1 MPSTQSNIPQDLLI
15 LVTGLAKPGSDNSIR
30 RTLLQDTDFYVCPGH
45 HHGCSLHHKCGGKT
59 DLYCASWGC
68 ETLRAANWNPTSS
81 WDYITVSW
89 NFSRPQNSL
98 NTNPLCKN
106 SVSPRLVP
114 SPVHYI
120 DRPCYVQKSGTGI
133 FMGSPPLSIRHR
145 YWPHIYH

>member
-1 MPSTQSNIPQDLLI
+1 VAAIIPSGEPYFKIQIFTPTAPPWLL
-15 LVTGLAKPGSDNSIR
+15 
-30 RTLLQDTDFYVCPGH
+30 
-45 HHGCSLHHKCGGKT
+45 LHHKCSGKT